1 MNKNSVESIEQFEEE
16 VIEESISYS
25 MEENN
30 GNKLEKTLSKY
41 LDQGQSIETARKTMF
56 GPKIDNPKDNSLSVG

>member
-1 MNKNSVESIEQFEEE
+1 
-16 VIEESISYS
+16 